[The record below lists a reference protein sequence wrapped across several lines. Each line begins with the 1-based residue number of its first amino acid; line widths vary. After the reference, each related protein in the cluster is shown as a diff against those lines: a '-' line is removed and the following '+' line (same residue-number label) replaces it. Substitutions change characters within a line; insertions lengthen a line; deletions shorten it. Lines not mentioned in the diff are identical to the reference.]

1 MIKEKMMSEEL
12 IVVLDKNYSVDIEYK
27 NESINLP
34 ENIKESI
41 KENWNVNGKRFTNGD
56 IFFIK
61 NYDVNKEEKNI
72 KLDVCN
78 SKYDHYLYTRFND
91 IYDEYSCVNLW
102 SGALLETIDKKLV
115 LGRMS
120 FQTVCEGELHISGGS
135 TDKKDLNGK
144 TIDYKKTMV
153 RELYE
158 EMGIDINDK
167 NIIKDCFIK
176 YLKLPSQKEVELS
189 FGILYKINLNITFE
203 ELENNF
209 NEYIKYLSD
218 NALEVEF
225 TKIYG
230 IDKTKKGIEEAKEK
244 YGNKIPAYTIELF
257 FKECEE
263 N

>member
-1 MIKEKMMSEEL
+1 M
-12 IVVLDKNYSVDIEYK
+12 KNMDI
-27 NESINLP
+27 
-34 ENIKESI
+34 
-41 KENWNVNGKRFTNGD
+41 
-56 IFFIK
+56 
-61 NYDVNKEEKNI
+61 
-72 KLDVCN
+72 CN
-78 SKYDHYLYTRFND
+78 STYDHYLYTRLKKE
-91 IYDEYSCVNLW
+91 YDEYSCVNLW

>member
-1 MIKEKMMSEEL
+1 MFNNDMIFVLDKDYDLNINYKNEKVNLPWSIKEKIQKNWEE
-12 IVVLDKNYSVDIEYK
+12 
-27 NESINLP
+27 
-34 ENIKESI
+34 
-41 KENWNVNGKRFTNGD
+41 NGEKFTNGD
-56 IFFIK
+56 IFYINRYDINENDKMIK
-61 NYDVNKEEKNI
+61 MDI
-72 KLDVCN
+72 CN
-78 SKYDHYLYTRFND
+78 STYDHYLYTRLKKE
-91 IYDEYSCVNLW
+91 YDEYSCVNLW
-102 SGALLETIDKKLV
+102 SGAVLETADKKLV

-144 TIDYKKTMV
+144 TIDCKKTMV

-167 NIIKDCFIK
+167 NVVKDYFIK
-176 YLKLPSQKEVELS
+176 YLKLPSIKEVELS

-203 ELENNF
+203 ELESNF
-209 NEYIKYLSD
+209 NKYIKYLKD
-218 NALEVEF
+218 NVLEVEF

-244 YGNKIPAYTIELF
+244 YGNRIPAYTIELF
-257 FKECEE
+257 LKECEE

>member
-1 MIKEKMMSEEL
+1 MFNNDL
-12 IVVLDKNYSVDIEYK
+12 IFVLDKEYDLNINYKKKKE
-27 NESINLP
+27 ELP
-34 ENIKESI
+34 KSI
-41 KENWNVNGKRFTNGD
+41 KKKIQTNWEENVEKLTNGD
-56 IFFIK
+56 IFYI
-61 NYDVNKEEKNI
+61 NKYNINEKDKMINMDI
-72 KLDVCN
+72 CN
-78 SKYDHYLYTRFND
+78 STYDHYLYTRLKKE
-91 IYDEYSCVNLW
+91 YDEYSCVNLW